1 MTPLA
6 ALAAAGLVAPLVAAA
21 APPAPSPDVKIE
33 GDVTYQPG
41 TGRLL
46 VENGAVLRRGAV
58 TIRSRSATYDPET
71 GEVRASGG
79 VLLTDPTRAIRADGI
94 RAVLGGEWEAEGVVA
109 FVKDVPVDLGSVDT
123 IEAARG
129 RGRNRLSFS
138 GSHLRGDATGRL
150 FLDGARLTLCDCQGG
165 APSWEVTSRKA
176 DVVPGK
182 RAILSWPVLR
192 ITPRFLFVNRPVPV
206 LVLPWLYLPLGD
218 RQSGLLLPEIRKTG
232 ATGTVLAQPL
242 FLTLGRSADATLT
255 AEYDFGPSRLD
266 PRAGAVR
273 GPGARLELRWAP
285 AQRSEGRVEVAWVHD
300 LYREPPD
307 PAGRLGESGD
317 RFAIS
322 GYHAQRIGDGTSLA
336 ARLELAGDPVWVR
349 DHTSDFLGRS
359 VPYRRSAVLVSGRGD
374 ALAVEGDAGYVQPLR
389 PDGILPGEPY
399 GLFGSTD
406 RVANRWPALAAS
418 LLPTGAGPLQL
429 SGRLGAA
436 RYAPVSGPYDA
447 AGRAAATRASGQV
460 EAAAPLLVGGAVTVS
475 PYLRGAAAGYS
486 FEASRAALASAWA
499 VAGVSLA
506 TEVSRRFGSVQH
518 AIVPRLEWR
527 TGSGV
532 AGDRLPWLAYD
543 AVDRSGAGLLSSGP
557 PGAWQQLRGSL
568 GTRLSRG
575 AVDLVRLEIGQDL
588 DLRRERFAETFASA
602 GATAGAASLDAAA
615 RFLAID
621 GRGDAAGQPPRIPS
635 ALLDRFTELRA
646 SVSVADR
653 RGDSLHAGFFTIG
666 AGGSG
671 ALIAGADPLFDLRAA
686 PIDATAG
693 MGVGARV
700 VLGPAA
706 LTYDVGFP
714 GRATFAQACNR
725 VGERRLDAWQATQ
738 HAATFVWDSPCRCFR
753 IAATASVDDCARSL
767 GDVNFSASID
777 LSRLG
782 AGRAL
787 Q

>member
-1 MTPLA
+1 M
-6 ALAAAGLVAPLVAAA
+6 APLVAAA
-21 APPAPSPDVKIE
+21 APPPPSPDVQIE

-41 TGRLL
+41 TGKLL

-71 GEVRASGG
+71 GEVRAAGG
-79 VLLTDPTRAIRADGI
+79 VLLTDPTRAVRADAI

-138 GSHLRGDATGRL
+138 GSHLRGDSTGRF
-150 FLDGARLTLCDCQGG
+150 FLDGARLTLCDCRGG

-218 RQSGLLLPEIRKTG
+218 RQTGLLLPEIRKTAAAG
-232 ATGTVLAQPL
+232 YVLAEPL
-242 FLTLGRSADATLT
+242 FITLGRSADATLT
-255 AEYDFGPSRLD
+255 AEYAFGPSRLD
-266 PRAGAVR
+266 PLAGAMR

-285 AQRSEGRVEVAWVHD
+285 APRSEGRVEIAWIHD

-307 PAGRLGESGD
+307 AAGRIGESGD

-322 GYHAQRIGDGTSLA
+322 GRHAQRFGEGGSLA
-336 ARLELAGDPVWVR
+336 AGLELDGDPVWVR
-349 DHTSDFLGRS
+349 DHTSDYLGRR
-359 VPYRRSAVLVSGRGD
+359 VPYRRSAVLASGRGE
-374 ALAVEGDAGYVQPLR
+374 AFAVEGDAGYVQPLR
-389 PDGILPGEPY
+389 PDGIVPGEAY
-399 GLFGSTD
+399 GLFGSAD
-406 RVANRWPALAAS
+406 RVANRWPAVAAA
-418 LLPTGAGPLQL
+418 LLPTLAGPIQL
-429 SGRLGAA
+429 SGRMGAV
-436 RYAPVSGPYDA
+436 RYAPVHGAYDA
-447 AGRAAATRASGQV
+447 AGRAAGTRADGRV
-460 EAAAPLLVGGAVTVS
+460 EVAAPVLLGGAVAVA
-475 PYLRGAAAGYS
+475 PYLRGGAAGYS
-486 FEASRAALASAWA
+486 FEASRASLASAWG
-499 VAGVSLA
+499 VAGVSLT
-506 TEVSRRFGSVQH
+506 TEVSRRFGSLQH
-518 AIVPRLEWR
+518 AIAPHLEWR
-527 TGSGV
+527 AGSAAG
-532 AGDRLPWLAYD
+532 GDRLPWPAYD
-543 AVDRSGAGLLSSGP
+543 GFDRSGAGLLSSGP
-557 PGAWQQLRGSL
+557 PGAWSQLRGSV

-575 AVDLVRLEIGQDL
+575 SVDLVRLEVGQDL
-588 DLRRERFAETFASA
+588 DARRGRFGETFALA
-602 GATAGAASLDAAA
+602 GATAGRASLDAGA

-646 SVSVADR
+646 NASVADG
-653 RGDSLHAGFFTIG
+653 RGDSLRAGFFTIG

-671 ALIAGADPLFDLRAA
+671 TLVAGMDPLFDLRAA

-693 MGVGARV
+693 MSFGARV
-700 VLGPAA
+700 VLGPAS

-714 GRATFAQACNR
+714 GRATFAQACNG

-753 IAATASVDDCARSL
+753 IAAAASVNDCARSV
-767 GDVNFSASID
+767 GDVTFSASID

-782 AGRAL
+782 AARANP
-787 Q
+787 